1 MKLFPRPCVVQR
13 HLTAPLDW
21 RGHRVGAAAGWL
33 RPRTVAGAAGG
44 WLRAAGG
51 WLRPR
56 TLAGAAGGWLRAA
69 GGWLS
74 VAGGSVLQ
82 KLTLVF
88 PPDVEFPAQ
97 QISGRKN
104 LRAPSDPTSTAQQ
117 LDFAL
122 TESPKQHHL

>member
-1 MKLFPRPCVVQR
+1 MAAVGRGRLLRWAKLFLRPCVVQR

-21 RGHRVGAAAGWL
+21 RGHRVGA
-33 RPRTVAGAAGG
+33 
-44 WLRAAGG
+44 AAGG